1 MTMKVTYEN
10 DEGEEIELELPSKME
25 VCNDCEGFGVVLTE
39 GMRHHAYSTE
49 EFLQEFDEEERA
61 EYFDRSSH
69 GRYNVQCPTCHGANV
84 IPVVDEEHI
93 PENLKAQYEEYE
105 KSEHQKAQW
114 DAEDRATMRMENGGY
129 D

>member
-10 DEGEEIELELPSKME
+10 DEGEEIELELPSIME
-25 VCNDCEGFGVVLTE
+25 VCWDCDGHGTVLTE
-39 GMRHHAYSTE
+39 GMRNHAYSVE
-49 EFLQEFDEEERA
+49 EFRESFDEEEA
-61 EYFDRSSH
+61 QEYFTRGGMYD
-69 GRYNVQCPTCHGANV
+69 VQCPTCHGANV
-84 IPVVDEEHI
+84 MPVVDEEHI